1 MVKFELKPI
10 FSASA
15 LRILANTL
23 WNVPICKYLA
33 SSSPTN
39 RPILSFISLAA
50 LFVNVSAN
58 IFHGLIGSLPDS
70 LPFSSSHAIL
80 YVSTLV
86 FPDPAPAI
94 TRLAPS
100 QYSTA
105 TR

>member
-1 MVKFELKPI
+1 M
-10 FSASA
+10 
-15 LRILANTL
+15 RANTL

-33 SSSPTN
+33 SSSPTS
-39 RPILSFISLAA
+39 RPMRSFISRAA
-50 LFVNVSAN
+50 LLVNVSAN
-58 IFHGLIGSLPDS
+58 IFHGLIGSFPGS
-70 LPFSSSHAIL
+70 FPFSSSHAIL